1 MIAAMIVLGAA
12 TFGVLFA
19 FTEFCDRL

>member
-1 MIAAMIVLGAA
+1 MTIAMIALGAA

-19 FTEFCDRL
+19 FTEFCDQL